1 MSIVSIV
8 QVTGKR
14 VEDAVRRAIEL
25 AGGIE
30 FIVAPG
36 STVLLKPNIVNPS
49 ASGSGQI
56 TDARVTRAVAR
67 IVLERNPGRVI
78 VGEGSSVGY
87 DIPGLKDSIQCMEA
101 SGTADVARELG
112 LEMVDLNRD

>member
-8 QVTGKR
+8 QVENER
-14 VEDAVRRAIEL
+14 VENAVRQALDL
-25 AGGIE
+25 AGGLSP
-30 FIVAPG
+30 VVVPG
-36 STVLLKPNIVNPS
+36 STVLLKPNLVNPC
-49 ASGSGQI
+49 ASGSGPV

-67 IVLERNPGRVI
+67 IVLEHNPGRVVI
-78 VGEGSSVGY
+78 GEGSSVGY

-112 LEMVDLNRD
+112 VEYDRH